1 MREKK
6 QEGGAS
12 IRRIGQN
19 AAMQAVKALV
29 FDVFGT
35 LVDWRTSI
43 AREAREALEPRGVR
57 IDWNAFADAWRDQ
70 YQPAMQEVRSG
81 KLPFSKLDVLHR
93 RNLDVVIGNYGLR
106 DVDEATRVHLT
117 LAWHRLDA
125 WTDVSAGLVRL
136 RNRYRLAPCSNGN
149 ISLMVDLA
157 RRNGFVWDAILG
169 AEIARDYKPKPV
181 VYLSAAAAF
190 DCAPAETMMVA
201 AHSSD
206 LAAAAAVGLRTAF
219 IARPDEHGPGTGE
232 PAATVAVDVSANGL
246 IELAE
251 KMGC

>member
-125 WTDVSAGLVRL
+125 WSDVSAGLVRL

-149 ISLMVDLA
+149 VSLMVNLA

-169 AEIARDYKPKPV
+169 AEIAHDYKPQPR
-181 VYLSAAAAF
+181 VYLAAAEAF
-190 DCAPAETMMVA
+190 DLAPEECMMVA
-201 AHSSD
+201 AHSND
-206 LAAAAAVGLRTAF
+206 LKAAAALGFATAH
-219 IARPDEHGPGTGE
+219 IARPNEAGPGKGE
-232 PAATVAVDVSANGL
+232 KGPDA
-246 IELAE
+246 
-251 KMGC
+251 